1 MNEQSTKK
9 NNRTLII
16 SITFVVFA
24 IGLLFLI
31 NYVQTKNL
39 LKNGVRANA
48 MVTARYYEVSDKG
61 DTSSY
66 SMRMKVVQDTGNK
79 NGFYFGEVLNA
90 YVNKAS
96 FDKYEEGVFVKVVFK
111 KDDLEHA
118 KLLEE
123 IE

>member
-9 NNRTLII
+9 SNRTLII

-66 SMRMKVVQDTGNK
+66 SMRMKVVKDTGNK

-96 FDKYEEGVFVKVVFK
+96 FDKYEEGAFVKVVFK

>member
-66 SMRMKVVQDTGNK
+66 TMRMKVVKDTANK

-90 YVNKAS
+90 YVKKES
-96 FDKYEEGVFVKVVFK
+96 FDKYEEGAFVKVVYK
-111 KDDLEHA
+111 NDDLDHA

>member
-66 SMRMKVVQDTGNK
+66 TMRMKVVKDTGNK

-90 YVNKAS
+90 YVKKES
-96 FDKYEEGVFVKVVFK
+96 FDKYEEGAFVKVVYK
-111 KDDLEHA
+111 NDDLDHA

>member
-24 IGLLFLI
+24 IGLMFLI

-61 DTSSY
+61 DTSNY
-66 SMRMKVVQDTGNK
+66 SMRMKVVKDTGNK

-90 YVNKAS
+90 YVKKES
-96 FDKYEEGVFVKVVFK
+96 FDKYEEGAFVKVVYK
-111 KDDLEHA
+111 NDDLDHA

>member
-1 MNEQSTKK
+1 MNEEENSK

-66 SMRMKVVQDTGNK
+66 SMRMKVVKDTGNK

-96 FDKYEEGVFVKVVFK
+96 FDKYEEGAVVKVVFK

>member
-66 SMRMKVVQDTGNK
+66 SMRMKVVKDTGNK

-90 YVNKAS
+90 YVNKES
-96 FDKYEEGVFVKVVFK
+96 FDKYEEGAFVKVVYK
-111 KDDLEHA
+111 NDDLDHA

>member
-61 DTSSY
+61 DTSNY
-66 SMRMKVVQDTGNK
+66 SMRMKVVKDTGNK

-90 YVNKAS
+90 YVKKES
-96 FDKYEEGVFVKVVFK
+96 FDKYEEGAFVKVVYK
-111 KDDLEHA
+111 NDDLDHA

>member
-1 MNEQSTKK
+1 MNDQSTKK

-61 DTSSY
+61 DTSNY
-66 SMRMKVVQDTGNK
+66 SMRMKVVKDTGNK

-90 YVNKAS
+90 YVKKES
-96 FDKYEEGVFVKVVFK
+96 FDKYEEGAFVKVVYK
-111 KDDLEHA
+111 NDDLDHA

>member
-1 MNEQSTKK
+1 MNEEENSK

-66 SMRMKVVQDTGNK
+66 SMRMKVVKDTGNK

-90 YVNKAS
+90 YVKKES
-96 FDKYEEGVFVKVVFK
+96 FDKYEEGAFVKVVYK
-111 KDDLEHA
+111 NDDLDHA

>member
-66 SMRMKVVQDTGNK
+66 SMRMKVVKDTGNK

-96 FDKYEEGVFVKVVFK
+96 FDKYEEGAVVKVVFK

>member
-16 SITFVVFA
+16 SISFVVFA
-24 IGLLFLI
+24 IGLMFLI

-61 DTSSY
+61 DTSNY
-66 SMRMKVVQDTGNK
+66 SMRMKVVKDTGNK

-90 YVNKAS
+90 YVKKES
-96 FDKYEEGVFVKVVFK
+96 FDKYEEGAFVKVVYK
-111 KDDLEHA
+111 NDDLDHA

>member
-66 SMRMKVVQDTGNK
+66 SMRMKVVKDTGNK

-90 YVNKAS
+90 YVKKES
-96 FDKYEEGVFVKVVFK
+96 FDKYEEGAFVKVVYK
-111 KDDLEHA
+111 NDDLDHA

>member
-66 SMRMKVVQDTGNK
+66 SMRMKVVKDTANK

-90 YVNKAS
+90 YVKKES
-96 FDKYEEGVFVKVVFK
+96 FDKYEEGAFVKVVYK
-111 KDDLEHA
+111 NDDLDHA

>member
-61 DTSSY
+61 DTSNY
-66 SMRMKVVQDTGNK
+66 SMRMKVVKDTGNK

-96 FDKYEEGVFVKVVFK
+96 FDKHEEGAFVKVVYK
-111 KDDLEHA
+111 NDDLDHA

>member
-1 MNEQSTKK
+1 
-9 NNRTLII
+9 
-16 SITFVVFA
+16 
-24 IGLLFLI
+24 
-31 NYVQTKNL
+31 
-39 LKNGVRANA
+39 